1 MQPNPWNQ
9 PPYTPQE
16 PNQPFPYGFQQN
28 GIPPQMPPVKPAP
41 SPEFLEKKA
50 LQSFTMGILSSLGL
64 FFPVLAFVFGAIG
77 IYSSVYGMKSNRK
90 LMAQISLVLC
100 IIFIALAFCS
110 IIVNLMTLFQ
120 DAGSSVS
127 WPDGSL

>member
-1 MQPNPWNQ
+1 MQPNSWNQ
-9 PPYTPQE
+9 PPY
-16 PNQPFPYGFQQN
+16 
-28 GIPPQMPPVKPAP
+28 PPQGQNNNYPYVFQPNGMPPQIPPVKPAP

-64 FFPVLAFVFGAIG
+64 FFPILAFVFGAIG

-90 LMAQISLVLC
+90 LMAQISLVIC
-100 IIFIALAFCS
+100 IVFIVLAFCS
-110 IIVNLMTLFQ
+110 IIVNVMSLFQ
-120 DAGSSVS
+120 DTGSVS